1 MKKLALLLV
10 LAIAFP
16 LAASKDRDKQKRKE
30 KHFDP
35 VAVTAAQAAGR
46 YIGNDENYIIELTP
60 TGGTLHRQSGTV
72 ALRNIVI
79 EGSELRATVGGV
91 PFHATF
97 VNRVKNGET
106 AFGLIVHHADIWL
119 SEQMM
124 ISDLFCRRE

>member
-1 MKKLALLLV
+1 MKKLALLLA

-16 LAASKDRDKQKRKE
+16 LAASKDRDKHKDKR
-30 KHFDP
+30 FDP

-46 YIGNDENYIIELTP
+46 YVGIDESYVVELTA
-60 TGGTLHRQSGTV
+60 TGGTLRRESGTV
-72 ALRNIVI
+72 ALRNVVI
-79 EGSELRATVGGV
+79 DGSELRATAGGA

-106 AFGLIVHHADIWL
+106 AFGLMVHNANIWL

>member
-1 MKKLALLLV
+1 MKKLALLLA

-16 LAASKDRDKQKRKE
+16 LAASKDKKHKE
-30 KHFDP
+30 KRFDP
-35 VAVTAAQAAGR
+35 VTVTAAQAAGR
-46 YIGNDENYIIELTP
+46 YIGNDENYVIELTA
-60 TGGTLHRQSGTV
+60 TGGGTLRRESGTV
-72 ALRNIVI
+72 ALTHVVI
-79 EGSELRATVGGV
+79 DGSELRATAGGT

-106 AFGLIVHHADIWL
+106 AFGLVVHHADIWL